1 PSSPGGGYDFGTLLA
16 GDINRVEILRGAD
29 SVPWGSSAI
38 GGVVNITTQ
47 CPSYNLTGGASAEGG
62 SYGTSS
68 LNGHV
73 ADTFGPLGIALGG
86 GWYHTSGISAF
97 ATSEGG
103 KEADGFDQ
111 HYANARATVRLSN
124 DISLD
129 LRGRYARSFTM
140 IDGYNTPTGA
150 FGDDAEYVITREAS
164 GNALLHADF
173 GTFKNTLGYT
183 LTNIHRNTYD
193 GALPVN
199 AQFEFGYIGQ
209 SQRIEYQGDTQASK
223 GLRFAYGAEHEASS
237 IDSAADI
244 YGDPAFR
251 YTTATDS
258 LYGQA
263 ILNPA
268 ARLTL
273 TGGLRYDHAR
283 SFGGHVTAAANGA
296 WVLGTD
302 TTLRASFAQGFKAP
316 TLYQLYA
323 PFYGTA
329 TLRPETANSF
339 DGGIEHIISNNI
351 HLRATYFY
359 RTTHN
364 LIDFDPAS
372 FTYSNIARARA
383 HGLEL
388 EANGQV
394 ARGLILAANYT
405 HSASIN
411 PDTGKDLARRPR
423 DVANLSLDWV
433 AARAQ
438 GLKFGGTLSYN
449 GPRFDDAANL
459 VPLGSYWLLGARA
472 SFPLNAHLELYG
484 RIENALDE
492 QYQVVKHYGTLGRAA
507 YAGVRVKL

>member
-1 PSSPGGGYDFGTLLA
+1 
-16 GDINRVEILRGAD
+16 
-29 SVPWGSSAI
+29 
-38 GGVVNITTQ
+38 
-47 CPSYNLTGGASAEGG
+47 
-62 SYGTSS
+62 
-68 LNGHV
+68 
-73 ADTFGPLGIALGG
+73 
-86 GWYHTSGISAF
+86 
-97 ATSEGG
+97 
-103 KEADGFDQ
+103 
-111 HYANARATVRLSN
+111 
-124 DISLD
+124 
-129 LRGRYARSFTM
+129 
-140 IDGYNTPTGA
+140 
-150 FGDDAEYVITREAS
+150 
-164 GNALLHADF
+164 
-173 GTFKNTLGYT
+173 
-183 LTNIHRNTYD
+183 
-193 GALPVN
+193 
-199 AQFEFGYIGQ
+199 
-209 SQRIEYQGDTQASK
+209 
-223 GLRFAYGAEHEASS
+223 
-237 IDSAADI
+237 
-244 YGDPAFR
+244 
-251 YTTATDS
+251 ATDS